1 MTVYLKDLRM
11 HARTRATMRYLPVL
25 VAFAMLTAC
34 SAGAS
39 GGNNPSVVG
48 TSCSPGTQLALA
60 VPFSNETGVPTSTN
74 QIVVVA
80 NGNGNYLFQTFANW
94 QVVLLIN
101 NNINNSIPGGSLTL
115 INDNGAP
122 HPFPSDYYYASSI
135 SNLVGGQT
143 YAVYLNQQN
152 TSCSLVGPIGGFS
165 T

>member
-1 MTVYLKDLRM
+1 MNVPLKNI
-11 HARTRATMRYLPVL
+11 AFAAAGTVL
-25 VAFAMLTAC
+25 VAC
-34 SAGAS
+34 SGGAS
-39 GGNNPSVVG
+39 NGNNPTVAG

-60 VPFSNETGVPTSTN
+60 VPFSNETGVPISTS
-74 QIVVVA
+74 QIVIVA
-80 NGNGNYLFQTFANW
+80 NGNGNYLYQTYANW

-101 NNINNSIPGGSLTL
+101 NNINNGLPGGNLTL

-122 HPFPSDYYYASSI
+122 HPFPTDYYYSSSI
-135 SNLVGGQT
+135 SGLVPGLT